1 MKGSIQ
7 QNVEDWRSL
16 VQDAPNPFKT
26 PDAFGAAGYALSEA
40 GEAWD
45 AMLRVIRSG
54 DLRRRSD
61 GEVEPLDKELAQLAF
76 MLCTTATLL
85 DVELPDH
92 DSEISDDPILDML
105 LVMGN
110 VNELVICIHG
120 GNCQEWAGGILI
132 DAWNCL
138 GPLANR
144 LCVDLNSEIDTWM
157 ATIYEKAWGYGYAKQ
172 S

>member
-1 MKGSIQ
+1 MKGIIQ
-7 QNVEDWRSL
+7 QNVEAWREL

-45 AMLRVIRSG
+45 AMLRVIRRG

-61 GEVEPLDKELAQLAF
+61 GEVEPLGKELGQLAF

-92 DSEISDDPILDML
+92 SDTVSGDPVDSMLECVNYAGLITKMLRTKDGRAHFDAVYYLDY
-105 LVMGN
+105 V
-110 VNELVICIHG
+110 
-120 GNCQEWAGGILI
+120 WRFY
-132 DAWNCL
+132 L
-138 GPLANR
+138 GPLANN
-144 LCVDLNSEIDTWM
+144 LNVDLNSEIDTWM
-157 ATIYEKAWGYGYAKQ
+157 QTIYEKAWSK
-172 S
+172 

>member
-1 MKGSIQ
+1 MKGIIQ
-7 QNVEDWRSL
+7 QNTEDWRAL
-16 VQDAPNPFKT
+16 VQDAPRPFKT

-61 GEVEPLDKELAQLAF
+61 GEVEPLDKELGQLAF

-85 DVELPDH
+85 DVELSDH
-92 DSEISDDPILDML
+92 EGEVSDDPIGSML
-105 LVMGN
+105 KCVHHTQRTVSVLHGN
-110 VNELVICIHG
+110 AELSRFY
-120 GNCQEWAGGILI
+120 AGISTI
-132 DAWNCL
+132 NAWHCL

-144 LCVDLNSEIDTWM
+144 LNVDLNSEIDTWM
-157 ATIYEKAWGYGYAKQ
+157 QTIYEKAWRK
-172 S
+172 